1 MCSSNKS
8 SSSSDKLDQYTLEKS
23 LLVDIEQWR
32 SRVSLWQKGNR
43 ERERK
48 RQEKETREREKK
60 SVHLHYII
68 NMWSLYNHQFQRNS
82 VSGNNYNNEIQVYV
96 SFSYTQYFHL
106 HNSVSFFL

>member
-43 ERERK
+43 EREK
-48 RQEKETREREKK
+48 KTRERDKRKRKK
-60 SVHLHYII
+60 ERTL
-68 NMWSLYNHQFQRNS
+68 
-82 VSGNNYNNEIQVYV
+82 
-96 SFSYTQYFHL
+96 TL
-106 HNSVSFFL
+106 HNKHVVLI